1 MTTSARATVKRNGH
15 IPTAVAAKMATK
27 AKPVKAEAP
36 KAEAPKVKPVK
47 VKPVKPV
54 KAKPTAKSYPSEQ
67 GVLCK
72 VTTETFWTPTRG
84 KWSSKTCNRIIKET
98 WTVRDKVYDTLE
110 EALSNIE

>member
-47 VKPVKPV
+47 VKPV

-98 WTVRDKVYDTLE
+98 WTVRDKAYDTLE